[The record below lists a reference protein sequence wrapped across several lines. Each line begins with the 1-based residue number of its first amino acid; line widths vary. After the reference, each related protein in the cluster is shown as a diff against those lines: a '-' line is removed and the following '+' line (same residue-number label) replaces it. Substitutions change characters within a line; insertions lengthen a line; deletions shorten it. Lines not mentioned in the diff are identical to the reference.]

1 MSKLKTT
8 KTSLLAA
15 AGAAALIVAAAG
27 GAYAQD
33 AAPQPSGAANR
44 AANLPPESTD
54 EKLQRLEAQVE
65 ELQAALLDLKASASS
80 NFKDVRQAAASQPT
94 VALANGKPSFT
105 TADGRFQANL
115 RTIIQFD
122 AATYF
127 QKTPGATTVDLRRG
141 AGTGDTAHAR
151 DLNSGTNFRRARLG
165 VDGKVFGDF
174 DYAFIIDVGGGS
186 GAEDAGRIQE
196 AWLQYSGWKPWHLK
210 VGSFAPLQGLEDAN
224 STNGM
229 PFLERPAPADI
240 VRSIAGADTR
250 TGVQLW
256 ANGDHWLVSGA
267 VTGPLISSI
276 NSTGTAT
283 AQPFDEQLGFV
294 GRIAATP
301 LHGDGWLVHV
311 GANGSYVAHPTD
323 NTGPEAGVATP
334 GLGRYTV
341 QFRERPELRT
351 DGTRLVD
358 TGAIDASHAWSW
370 GLEAAVQL
378 KNVYVQGEYFNFGAE
393 RRASTL
399 SNPKFS
405 GWYTEGSWLLTGESR
420 KYNPQTASFDAPSV
434 TNPFNPKEGKWGA
447 LELAV
452 RYSSAD
458 LNYHEGVA
466 GAATPA
472 DGIRGGEQ
480 NIVSGGVNWYLNPT
494 VRFMLDLQ
502 HVKIDRL
509 SPNATTFATPV
520 GAQIGQ
526 TYNAVALRSQLAF

>member
-8 KTSLLAA
+8 QISLLAA
-15 AGAAALIVAAAG
+15 AGAAALLASGG
-27 GAYAQD
+27 GARAQD
-33 AAPQPSGAANR
+33 AAPQASGAAVR
-44 AANLPPESTD
+44 AANLPPETTD
-54 EKLQRLEAQVE
+54 EKLARLEAQVE
-65 ELQAALLDLKASASS
+65 ELQAALLDLKASSS
-80 NFKDVRQAAASQPT
+80 ANFKDVRQAAASQPT
-94 VALANGKPSFT
+94 VTLANGKPSFT
-105 TADGRFQANL
+105 SADGRFQANL

-127 QKTPGATTVDLRRG
+127 QKTPGPTNVDLRRG
-141 AGTGDTAHAR
+141 AAAGDTAHAR
-151 DLNSGTNFRRARLG
+151 DLNSGDNFRRARLG

-174 DYAFIIDVGGGS
+174 DYAFILDVGGGS

-210 VGSFAPLQGLEDAN
+210 VGAFAPLEGLEDAN

-229 PFLERPAPADI
+229 PFLERPAPSDI
-240 VRSIAGADTR
+240 ARSIAGADTR

-301 LHGDGWLVHV
+301 LYGDGWLIHV
-311 GANGSYVAHPTD
+311 GANGSYVEHPADT
-323 NTGPEAGVATP
+323 TGPEAGVATV
-334 GLGRYTV
+334 GTGRYTA

-351 DGTRLVD
+351 DGTRLID

-370 GLEAAVQL
+370 GLEAAAQY
-378 KNVYVQGEYFNFGAE
+378 KNFYAQGEYFGFGAD

-405 GWYTEGSWLLTGESR
+405 GWYAEGSWLLTGESR
-420 KYNPQTASFDAPSV
+420 KYNPATAAFDAPSV
-434 TNPFNPKEGKWGA
+434 TNNFNPKEGKWGA
-447 LELAV
+447 WELAL
-452 RYSSAD
+452 RYSSTD

-466 GAATPA
+466 GAAAPA
-472 DGIRGGEQ
+472 DGIRGGQ
-480 NIVSGGVNWYLNPT
+480 QDIVTAGLNWYLNPT

-509 SPNATTFATPV
+509 SPNATTFSTPV

-526 TYNAVALRSQLAF
+526 TYNALALRSQLAF